1 MTDPQN
7 FSGMGDLL
15 KKVMENPELLSGAMN
30 MASVLAS
37 SGALNNLFP
46 KKTDEMSQRQ
56 EPIRDWQ
63 GDPEPHGTRQIP
75 CDRLP
80 PSEDREECKKE
91 CPPKPPH
98 RQKIGHKERIAL
110 LEAMR
115 PFISPDKKDR
125 LELLIRLLEVMELA
139 EGMGGKST
147 R

>member
-46 KKTDEMSQRQ
+46 KKADETPPKS
-56 EPIRDWQ
+56 ECIRDWQ
-63 GDPEPHGTRQIP
+63 QDSARPIP
-75 CDRLP
+75 CE
-80 PSEDREECKKE
+80 EDRGECRRDCPQKE
-91 CPPKPPH
+91 QPPRP
-98 RQKIGHKERIAL
+98 KIGHKERTAL

>member
-46 KKTDEMSQRQ
+46 KKTDETPPQP

-63 GDPEPHGTRQIP
+63 QSNIRQMP

-80 PSEDREECKKE
+80 QSEDREECKKE
-91 CPPKPPH
+91 CPPKQPH
-98 RQKIGHKERIAL
+98 RQKIGHKERTAL